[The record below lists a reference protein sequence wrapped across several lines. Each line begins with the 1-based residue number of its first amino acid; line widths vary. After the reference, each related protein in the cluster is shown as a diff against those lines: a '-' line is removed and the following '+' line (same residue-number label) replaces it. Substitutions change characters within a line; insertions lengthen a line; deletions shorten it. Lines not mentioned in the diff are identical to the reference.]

1 MTEAE
6 HGRGRARGQAERQGS
21 PALAK
26 ADARDNLTVMRLT
39 PIAAVGLL
47 LPLACVAQVS
57 QGDPYAWLE
66 DVDGAKALDWVRAQ
80 DAVAK
85 GELEARPQFGPL
97 HDRLL
102 SIFNS
107 NERIPYVEKQ
117 GAYYYNFWQDAQH
130 VRGLWRR
137 TTPEEYRK
145 KDPAWET
152 VLDLDALS
160 ASDKENWVW
169 KGAQFCYPQRDR
181 CLVSLSRGGGDS
193 VIVREFD
200 PAAKAFVKGGFEL
213 ADAKSFVTWRNRDSL
228 YVGTDFGPGS
238 MTDSGYPLIVKEW
251 SRGAPLAGA
260 RVVFEGAKTDV
271 GTSAAVS
278 DEPGFHRE
286 FIERGL
292 TTWTSEHYLI
302 EGAKPVRLDVPID
315 SRVDTFRDQFL
326 VTLRTD
332 WAAGG
337 KTYPAGALIAIPWD
351 KFLAGGRDFA
361 VLFQP
366 RPRVALAEA
375 GSTRSHVIVNE
386 LDNVRNRLFV
396 LTPKDDGTWERVPL
410 AAPEFGTV
418 SAEEVEPESDDYFL
432 SVTDFLTPSS
442 LYLGTLGSPERVLL
456 KQLPAFFNAEGL
468 EVSQHES
475 VSKDGSRVPYFQV
488 SRKGMPTDGSNPT
501 LLYGYGGFEIS
512 LTAAYSASVGA
523 SWLEKGG
530 VYVLANIR
538 GGGEF
543 GPSWHQAALKEN
555 RQRAYD
561 DFISIAEDL
570 IKRGV
575 TAPRH
580 LGIMGGSNGGLL
592 MGVMITER
600 PDLFGAVVCQSPL
613 LDMRRYSHL
622 LAGASWMGEYGDP
635 DIPQQWAYISK
646 YSPYQNAR
654 EGVKYPPILITTSTR
669 DDRVHPGHARKMA
682 ALLEA
687 QHHDVTYY
695 ENTEGGHSAGATN
708 AERATMYALAYTFLD
723 KELR

>member
-1 MTEAE
+1 M
-6 HGRGRARGQAERQGS
+6 RAPE
-21 PALAK
+21 ALAK
-26 ADARDNLTVMRLT
+26 AESPRNLACMKLT
-39 PIAAVGLL
+39 PLAALGLL
-47 LPLACVAQVS
+47 LPLASIAQQS
-57 QGDPYAWLE
+57 QGDPYLWLE
-66 DVDGAKALDWVRAQ
+66 DIDSAKALAWVRAQ

-85 GELEARPQFGPL
+85 RELEAAPDFGPL
-97 HDRLL
+97 RSRLL

-107 NERIPYVEKQ
+107 KERIPYVEKQ
-117 GAYYYNFWQDAQH
+117 GAYYYNFWQDAAH

-137 TTPEEYRK
+137 TTPEEYLK

-160 ASDKENWVW
+160 AADKENWVW
-169 KGAQFCYPQRDR
+169 KGAQFCYPERDR
-181 CLVSLSRGGGDS
+181 CLVSLSRGGADS

-200 PAAKAFVKGGFEL
+200 PAAKAFVKDGFFVP
-213 ADAKSFVTWRNRDSL
+213 DAKTDIVWRDRNSV

-238 MTDSGYPLIVKEW
+238 LTDSGYPRVVKEW
-251 SRGAPLAGA
+251 RRGTALADA
-260 RVVFEGAKTDV
+260 RVVFEGQKTDV
-271 GTSAAVS
+271 EVAAAVS

-286 FIERGL
+286 FVERGL
-292 TTWTSEHYLI
+292 TTFTSEHYLVD
-302 EGAKPVRLDVPID
+302 GARLVRLDVPID
-315 SRVDTFRDQFL
+315 SRIDTFRDQFL

-332 WAAGG
+332 WTVGG
-337 KTYPAGALIAIPWD
+337 KTYAGGALLAIPWD
-351 KFLAGGRDFA
+351 RFLSGGRDFS

-366 RPRVALAEA
+366 RPRVALSEVS
-375 GSTRSHVIVNE
+375 STRGHVIVNE

-396 LTPKDDGTWERVPL
+396 LTPAPGGAWERVAL
-410 AAPEFGTV
+410 ATPEFGTV
-418 SAEEVEPESDDYFL
+418 SAESVEPESDDYFL
-432 SVTDFLTPSS
+432 VITDFLTPSS
-442 LYLGTLGSPERVLL
+442 LYLGTVGKPQRQLL
-456 KQLPAFFNAEGL
+456 KQLPAFFSTKGL

-475 VSKDGSRVPYFQV
+475 VSRDGTRVPYFQV
-488 SRKGMPTDGSNPT
+488 SRKGIPADGSNPT

-512 LTAAYSASVGA
+512 ETAVYSPAFGA

-530 VYVLANIR
+530 VWVLANIR

-543 GPSWHQAALKEN
+543 GPSWHQAAVKEH

-561 DFISIAEDL
+561 DFISVAEDL
-570 IKRGV
+570 IARKV
-575 TAPRH
+575 TSPRR

-592 MGVMITER
+592 MGVMLTER

-646 YSPYQNAR
+646 YSPYQNTRA
-654 EGVKYPPILITTSTR
+654 GVKYPPVLITTSTR

-682 ALLEA
+682 ARLEEEG
-687 QHHDVTYY
+687 HEVIYY

-708 AERATMYALAYTFLD
+708 EERAYMWAMAFTFLQ
-723 KELR
+723 KELF